1 MLHHRDSH
9 NEQVR
14 PSENYDRLSNWRW
27 HLLLRLYWALQQA
40 RFVLHLCTSP
50 ASSVLGSSTSQVC
63 ITPLY
68 ISCFVCT
75 GLFNK
80 PGLYYTF
87 VHLLLRLYWAL
98 QQARFV
104 LHLCTSPASSVLG
117 SSTSQVCI
125 TPLYISCFV
134 CTGLFNKPGLYYTFV
149 HLLLRL
155 YWALQQAR
163 FVLHLCTSQ
172 FQRRI
177 FRCVESCRDW
187 TSSSIGPL
195 LLVGYVR
202 DSVCYQHVLVVHK
215 AHLIVLLFSCIYIL
229 YGTLVA
235 KRSKMH
241 SFCMPVLTK
250 GSRGSVRTKP
260 F

>member
-14 PSENYDRLSNWRW
+14 PSENYDRLSNCCR
-27 HLLLRLYWALQQA
+27 
-40 RFVLHLCTSP
+40 
-50 ASSVLGSSTSQVC
+50 
-63 ITPLY
+63 
-68 ISCFVCT
+68 
-75 GLFNK
+75 
-80 PGLYYTF
+80 
-87 VHLLLRLYWAL
+87 
-98 QQARFV
+98 
-104 LHLCTSPASSVLG
+104 
-117 SSTSQVCI
+117 
-125 TPLYISCFV
+125 
-134 CTGLFNKPGLYYTFV
+134 

-177 FRCVESCRDW
+177 FRCVESYRDW

-195 LLVGYVR
+195 LFVGYVR

-250 GSRGSVRTKP
+250 GSRGSIRMKP
-260 F
+260 FERSLFNSNVFKKSSHKCPGNCMRLSPPFQNPVSVLC